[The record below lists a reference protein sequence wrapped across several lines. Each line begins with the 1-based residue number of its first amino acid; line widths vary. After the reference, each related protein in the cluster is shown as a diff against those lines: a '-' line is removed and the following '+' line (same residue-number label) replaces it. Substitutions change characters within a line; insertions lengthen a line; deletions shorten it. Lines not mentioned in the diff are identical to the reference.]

1 VLLRISKIIL
11 IPAVFVVAAGI
22 AAYLTVHL
30 LIRSEKTVIIPDL
43 KGREAVYALEVLTDL
58 KLNAK
63 VKDIRFDPTIP
74 RHHIIAQEP
83 EPGTQLK
90 QGRDVR
96 LVISK
101 GPRNVTV
108 PDFMESSLAQAY
120 ILLDQ
125 NGLQPG
131 QVSYIHHES
140 HPPMEVLSQFPP
152 PGKVAL
158 RGDHV
163 DLLVSEGPPV
173 EEYFMM
179 DLSGMVLN
187 QAVNTIEQ
195 HRLVLDSVD
204 YADAPGLAQ
213 QTVIG
218 QNPPA
223 GHPVP
228 SRSGVQLTIVRSSPS
243 NDTDLYGD
251 RALFR
256 HRVPEGFIRQRV
268 RVRFS
273 RATISLDIF
282 DDYVKPGREI
292 WLLVPDMAPATI
304 FVYLDDQLIATE
316 QFD

>member
-1 VLLRISKIIL
+1 MLLRISKIIL
-11 IPAVFVVAAGI
+11 VPAVFVVAAGI
-22 AAYLTVHL
+22 ATYLTVHL

-43 KGREAVYALEVLTDL
+43 KGREVVYALEVLTDL
-58 KLNAK
+58 KLNTK
-63 VKDIRFDPTIP
+63 VKGIRFDPTIP

-101 GPRNVTV
+101 GPRTVAV
-108 PDFMESSLAQAY
+108 PDFMGSSLAQAH

-125 NGLQPG
+125 NGLHSG

-140 HPPMEVLSQFPP
+140 RPPMVVLSQYPP
-152 PGKVAL
+152 PGKVAIP
-158 RGDHV
+158 GDPI
-163 DLLVSEGPPV
+163 DLLVSEGPAV

-179 DLSGMVLN
+179 DLRSMVLN
-187 QAVNTIEQ
+187 QAVSTIEQ

-204 YADAPGLAQ
+204 YADAPGVAE

-218 QNPPA
+218 QSPPA

-228 SRSGVQLTIVRSSPS
+228 SKSGVQLTIVRSSRS
-243 NDTDLYGD
+243 DDTDQHGV
-251 RALFR
+251 RTLFR
-256 HRVPEGFIRQRV
+256 QRVPEGFIRQRV
-268 RVRFS
+268 HVRFS

-304 FVYLDDQLIATE
+304 FVYVDDQLIATE